1 MKTENTLEN
10 KAKFFAQYWGQNI
23 TLYTG
28 HLNISRFF
36 GKVDYEVLRSTL
48 EGDSI
53 GFHLELK
60 PLSQISDEDAIEIVK
75 LCFSFLNNDFNN
87 IEITN
92 TTNKH
97 FGFSFTCTCVGGLMG
112 EFQLDFGTIN
122 TLYNPKIICLNRVTS
137 SKEYIV
143 NILKMSDY
151 LRTKG
156 YALPWMD
163 LSVEDLIGYG
173 WIKFK

>member
-1 MKTENTLEN
+1 MKTQNTLEN
-10 KAKFFAQYWGQNI
+10 KARFFAQYWGQHV
-23 TLYTG
+23 LYFSSDF
-28 HLNISRFF
+28 LRKI
-36 GKVDYEVLRSTL
+36 DYLTIVGIEN
-48 EGDSI
+48 DDY
-53 GFHLELK
+53 LELK
-60 PLSQISDEDAIEIVK
+60 PLSQITDEDAIEIVK
-75 LCFSFLNNDFNN
+75 LCFSFLDTDFNN

-92 TTNKH
+92 TANKH
-97 FGFSFTCTCVGGLMG
+97 FGFSFICTCVGGLTD

-163 LSVEDLIGYG
+163 LSVEDLVEYG
-173 WIKFK
+173 WVKLKES